1 MTRYF
6 LGIDA
11 GGTKTHALIVSE
23 TGETVGF
30 GRGGPGNWE
39 SIGLDGLTC
48 VLKESVYHALQM
60 AGIGPG
66 QISGAGMGLAGY
78 DWPGQRE
85 MILGAIRPVGLDCP
99 LEMVNDTT
107 LGIFAGTSAGW
118 GVSVVSGTGCNCRG
132 RGKDLKTEGRMVG
145 GGSHWSGEY
154 AGGGDLVARAMR
166 AVTFEWNKRGPATAL
181 SPAFLEL
188 SGAQSLF
195 ELVEGVYVGRY
206 LLDTRYV
213 FKVFEVAAQGD
224 PQALAVLRW
233 AGRQLGEMACGVIRQ
248 LGLEN
253 EPVEVV
259 LIGSLYNGHPLMT
272 ESLKETV
279 RAMAPLAQF
288 IRFDKPPVIGAALLG
303 LEQVFGAEAYRLREM
318 VIETTSKIIAEKIFA
333 VDAVFTEQH

>member
-1 MTRYF
+1 MKRYF
-6 LGIDA
+6 LGVDA
-11 GGTKTHALIVSE
+11 GGTKTHVLIVNE
-23 TGETVGF
+23 NGEAVGF

-39 SIGLDGLTC
+39 SVGLDGLTG
-48 VLKESVYHALQM
+48 VLKNAVSQALRM
-60 AGIGPG
+60 AGIGPK
-66 QISGAGMGLAGY
+66 QVAGAGMGLAGY
-78 DWPGQRE
+78 DWPGQRG
-85 MILGAIRPVGLDCP
+85 MILDAIQPLGLDCP
-99 LEMVNDTT
+99 LEIVNDST

-188 SGAQSLF
+188 SGAKSLF

-206 LLDTRYV
+206 AFDARYV
-213 FKVFEVAAQGD
+213 FKVFEIAAQGD
-224 PQALAVLRW
+224 PEALNVLRW
-233 AGRQLGEMACGVIRQ
+233 AGRELGEMACGVIRQ

-279 RAMAPLAQF
+279 CAVAPLAQF
-288 IRFDKPPVIGAALLG
+288 IRFEKPPVIGAALLG
-303 LEQVFGAEAYRLREM
+303 LEQVLGAEAYHLRER
-318 VIETTSKIIAEKIFA
+318 VIETTSKIIAE
-333 VDAVFTEQH
+333 

>member
-1 MTRYF
+1 MTQYF
-6 LGIDA
+6 LGVDA
-11 GGTKTHALIVSE
+11 GGTKTHALVINE
-23 TGETVGF
+23 KGEAVGF

-39 SIGLDGLTC
+39 SIGLDGLAC
-48 VLKESVYHALQM
+48 VLKESVYRALQM
-60 AGIGPG
+60 AEISPG
-66 QISGAGMGLAGY
+66 QISGVGMGLAGY
-78 DWPGQRE
+78 DWPSQRQ
-85 MILGAIRPVGLDCP
+85 MILAAIQPLGLDCP
-99 LEMVNDTT
+99 LEMVNDST

-132 RGKDLKTEGRMVG
+132 RGKDLQTEGRVVG

-188 SGAQSLF
+188 SGAKSLF

-206 LLDTRYV
+206 EFDARYV
-213 FKVFEVAAQGD
+213 FKVFEIAGQGD
-224 PQALAVLRW
+224 PQALAVLGW
-233 AGRQLGEMACGVIRQ
+233 AGRELGEMACGVIRQ

-279 RAMAPLAQF
+279 RALVPLAQF
-288 IRFDKPPVIGAALLG
+288 IRFEKPPVIGAALLG
-303 LEQVFGAEAYRLREM
+303 LEQTLGAEAYRLREE
-318 VIETTSKIIAEKIFA
+318 VIETTSKIIPE
-333 VDAVFTEQH
+333 